1 MPYVNDGRNIMLD
14 ALTAVAVFASVH
26 TADPT
31 AGSNEVTGGS
41 PAYARKAVTFAA
53 AASGAA
59 AANGTDPVWDI
70 AAGTTCVAIGY
81 WSAVSAGT
89 FYGWSPL
96 NGGTVFPFYAAN
108 SGDLFTTDAHGYSN
122 GDQVYVHAVSGSS
135 LPTGIA
141 EGTRYYIISVSG
153 DTYQLSTTS
162 GGSAIAI
169 STDGAGMI
177 QKVVP
182 ETFGAQGTLTQTD
195 ATLRLTA

>member
-1 MPYVNDGRNIMLD
+1 MPFVDAGRNPMLD
-14 ALTAVAVFASVH
+14 ALTAIAAYASVH

-41 PAYARKAVTFAA
+41 PAYARKAVTWAA

-59 AANGTDPVWDI
+59 LANGTDPVWDI
-70 AAGTTCVAIGY
+70 PAGTTCVAIGY

-96 NGGTVFPFYAAN
+96 NGGVVYPFYAAN
-108 SGDLFTTDAHGYSN
+108 TGDLFSVDAHGYSN
-122 GDQVYVHAVSGSS
+122 GDQVYVHAVSGSA
-135 LPTGIA
+135 LPTGVA
-141 EGTRYYIISVSG
+141 AGTIYFIVTVSG
-153 DTYQLSTTS
+153 DTFQLSATS